1 MDEEVRNLLT
11 AWNLESY
18 IEVFKGSSSDK
29 SNPPSPSLRLPERYI
44 SQEEE
49 IPDAIVWLKIPELS
63 ISQYFEEYPALKK
76 STGYVLLEKDFDEL
90 YGGTYTEIF
99 ESFPPLKENI
109 FKLAKKK
116 SAHNKDSTLNEL
128 LNLQDYTVEFDD
140 HYYTYHVKTT
150 DRIASCT
157 VFYESLLSPI
167 PNAKS
172 VLLDGKQTLFSSNPV
187 NWLKK
192 PSNIA
197 GATK

>member
-49 IPDAIVWLKIPELS
+49 IPDAIVWLKIPVSLG
-63 ISQYFEEYPALKK
+63 QPCYTKEYPALKK

-128 LNLQDYTVEFDD
+128 LNLQDCILL
-140 HYYTYHVKTT
+140 
-150 DRIASCT
+150 RI
-157 VFYESLLSPI
+157 FSLVNRSVTPKK
-167 PNAKS
+167 KS
-172 VLLDGKQTLFSSNPV
+172 VESSRDSDLTQIV
-187 NWLKK
+187 L
-192 PSNIA
+192 IQA
-197 GATK
+197 

>member
-49 IPDAIVWLKIPELS
+49 IPDAIVWLKIP
-63 ISQYFEEYPALKK
+63 EYPALKK

-128 LNLQDYTVEFDD
+128 LNLQDCKYI
-140 HYYTYHVKTT
+140 VKFLNMTFCGHSALN
-150 DRIASCT
+150 I
-157 VFYESLLSPI
+157 
-167 PNAKS
+167 NA
-172 VLLDGKQTLFSSNPV
+172 
-187 NWLKK
+187 
-192 PSNIA
+192 
-197 GATK
+197 